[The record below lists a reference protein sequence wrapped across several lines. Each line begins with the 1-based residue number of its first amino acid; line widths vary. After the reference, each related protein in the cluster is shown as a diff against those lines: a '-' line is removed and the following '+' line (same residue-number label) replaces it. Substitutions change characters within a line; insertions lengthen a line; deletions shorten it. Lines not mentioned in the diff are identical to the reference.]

1 MRMGRRILGLGT
13 VLLLAAG
20 VAACGDEDAAVAP
33 SPSTTGLT
41 DDASPPGVSSTPSPG
56 STSAGETL
64 LPADPGPEPES
75 VLPLRFGSVT
85 ERSVDGGADGR
96 NTTAAV
102 TGMNEFAVDLYR
114 SVVASEG
121 GNAVVGPYSAVF
133 ALSMIYAGAR
143 GDTASEMADVLHA
156 TELEPAAWH
165 EGINAYDL
173 TLDART
179 AGSTTEW
186 SSANKVWTTPG
197 LALRDEYL
205 DVLTGDYGSPLAE
218 FDFGSDTEGARQL
231 INEWVADQTFDLIPE
246 LWPPNS
252 FSGQTQMVLVNA
264 VAMDAPWEF
273 PFDPAMTTDAGFTT
287 ADGTVVQVPTMRY
300 DEFLPSLWREDVQ
313 AVELPYGDGALSM
326 VIIQPSD
333 FAAFEAGLSAAS
345 LDDIFDAI
353 DDGGIHLTM
362 PKWSARTHV
371 QLNDTLAALGMP
383 TAFSG
388 AADFS
393 GMIEGGG
400 LYLDQVEHEA
410 FVEVDEQGTRAAA
423 ATGGEMA
430 ASHGPT
436 ITIDRPFIYL
446 IRDRGAGTILFIGR
460 VIDPTIA
467 P

>member
-1 MRMGRRILGLGT
+1 MGCRFLGIGT
-13 VLLLAAG
+13 ALLLAAG
-20 VAACGDEDAAVAP
+20 AAACGGEDSAG
-33 SPSTTGLT
+33 SPSSPTPVPA
-41 DDASPPGVSSTPSPG
+41 DDGSPPSDGSTPSPG
-56 STSAGETL
+56 STSGGDTSP
-64 LPADPGPEPES
+64 PAEPDS

-102 TGMNEFAVDLYR
+102 AGMNEFAVDLYR

-133 ALSMIYAGAR
+133 ALSMIYSGAR
-143 GDTASEMADVLHA
+143 GTTAAEMADVLHA

-179 AGSTTEW
+179 AGSTTQW
-186 SSANKVWTTPG
+186 SSANKVWTAPG
-197 LALRDEYL
+197 LTLRDEYL

-218 FDFGSDTEGARQL
+218 FDFGSDPEGARRL
-231 INEWVADQTFDLIPE
+231 INQWVADQTFELIPE

-252 FSGQTQMVLVNA
+252 FSGQTRMVLVNA

-273 PFDPAMTTDAGFTT
+273 PFDPARTTDAAFTT
-287 ADGTVVQVPTMRY
+287 ADGTVVKVPTMRY

-326 VIIQPSD
+326 VIIQPND
-333 FAAFEAGLSAAS
+333 FPAFEAQLSVGS
-345 LDDIFDAI
+345 LDDVVDAI

-393 GMIEGGG
+393 GMIQGGG

>member
-1 MRMGRRILGLGT
+1 
-13 VLLLAAG
+13 
-20 VAACGDEDAAVAP
+20 
-33 SPSTTGLT
+33 
-41 DDASPPGVSSTPSPG
+41 
-56 STSAGETL
+56 
-64 LPADPGPEPES
+64 
-75 VLPLRFGSVT
+75 
-85 ERSVDGGADGR
+85 
-96 NTTAAV
+96 
-102 TGMNEFAVDLYR
+102 
-114 SVVASEG
+114 
-121 GNAVVGPYSAVF
+121 
-133 ALSMIYAGAR
+133 
-143 GDTASEMADVLHA
+143 MADVLHA

-186 SSANKVWTTPG
+186 SSANKVWTAPG

-218 FDFGSDTEGARQL
+218 FDFDSNPEGARQL
-231 INEWVADQTFDLIPE
+231 INQWVADQTFELIPE
-246 LWPPNS
+246 LWPPDS

-273 PFDPAMTTDAGFTT
+273 PFDPTSTTDAAFTT

-300 DEFLPSLWREDVQ
+300 DEFLPSLWREDIQ

-326 VIIQPSD
+326 VIIQPND
-333 FAAFEAGLSAAS
+333 FAAFEAELSVAS
-345 LDDIFDAI
+345 LHDVVDAI
-353 DDGGIHLTM
+353 NDGGIHLTM

-371 QLNDTLAALGMP
+371 QLNDTLTALGMP

-393 GMIEGGG
+393 GMTEGGG

-436 ITIDRPFIYL
+436 ITIDRSFIYL

-460 VIDPTIA
+460 VVDPTIA

>member
-1 MRMGRRILGLGT
+1 MGRRILGIGT
-13 VLLLAAG
+13 ALLLAAG
-20 VAACGDEDAAVAP
+20 AAACGGQDSAG
-33 SPSTTGLT
+33 SPSSPTPVPA
-41 DDASPPGVSSTPSPG
+41 DDLSPPDDGSTPSPG
-56 STSAGETL
+56 STPDGDTSP
-64 LPADPGPEPES
+64 PAEPDPAPES
-75 VLPLRFGSVT
+75 VVPLRFGSVT

-102 TGMNEFAVDLYR
+102 AGMNEFAVDLYR
-114 SVVASEG
+114 SVVASEA

-179 AGSTTEW
+179 AGSTTQW
-186 SSANKVWTTPG
+186 SSANKVWTAPG
-197 LALRDEYL
+197 LTLREEYL

-218 FDFGSDTEGARQL
+218 FDFGSDPEGARRL
-231 INEWVADQTFDLIPE
+231 INQWVADQTFELIPD

-273 PFDPAMTTDAGFTT
+273 PFDPARTTDAAFTT
-287 ADGTVVQVPTMRY
+287 ADGTVLQVPTMRY

-326 VIIQPSD
+326 VIIQPND
-333 FAAFEAGLSAAS
+333 FPAFEAQLSVAS
-345 LDDIFDAI
+345 LDDVVDAI

-460 VIDPTIA
+460 VVDPTIA

>member
-1 MRMGRRILGLGT
+1 MGCRFLGIGT
-13 VLLLAAG
+13 ALLLAAG
-20 VAACGDEDAAVAP
+20 AAACGGEDSAG
-33 SPSTTGLT
+33 SPSSPTPVPA
-41 DDASPPGVSSTPSPG
+41 DDGSPPSDGSTPSPG
-56 STSAGETL
+56 STSGGDTSP
-64 LPADPGPEPES
+64 PAEPDS

-102 TGMNEFAVDLYR
+102 AGMNEFAVDLYR

-133 ALSMIYAGAR
+133 ALSMIYSGAR
-143 GDTASEMADVLHA
+143 GTTAAEMADVLHA

-179 AGSTTEW
+179 AGSTTQW
-186 SSANKVWTTPG
+186 SSANKVWTAPG
-197 LALRDEYL
+197 LTLRDEYL

-218 FDFGSDTEGARQL
+218 FDFGSDPEGARRL
-231 INEWVADQTFDLIPE
+231 INQWVADQTFELIPE

-273 PFDPAMTTDAGFTT
+273 PFDPARTTDAAFTT
-287 ADGTVVQVPTMRY
+287 ADGTVVKVPTMRY

-326 VIIQPSD
+326 VIIQPND
-333 FAAFEAGLSAAS
+333 FPAFEAQLSVGS
-345 LDDIFDAI
+345 LDDVVDAI

-393 GMIEGGG
+393 GMIQGGG

>member
-1 MRMGRRILGLGT
+1 MGRRHLGIGT
-13 VLLLAAG
+13 ALLLAASA
-20 VAACGDEDAAVAP
+20 AACGVGDSADAP
-33 SPSTTGLT
+33 SPSTPVPA
-41 DDASPPGVSSTPSPG
+41 DDASPPSEGSTPSPD
-56 STSAGETL
+56 STSVGEPSQ
-64 LPADPGPEPES
+64 PAEPGS
-75 VLPLRFGSVT
+75 ASAAVLPLRFGSVT

-102 TGMNEFAVDLYR
+102 AGMNEFAVDLYR

-156 TELEPAAWH
+156 TELEAAAWH

-179 AGSTTEW
+179 AGSATEW
-186 SSANKVWTTPG
+186 SSVNKVWTTPG
-197 LALRDEYL
+197 LALRDQYL

-218 FDFGSDTEGARQL
+218 FDFGSDPEGARQL
-231 INEWVADQTFDLIPE
+231 INRWIADETFELILE
-246 LWPPNS
+246 LWPPDS
-252 FSGQTQMVLVNA
+252 FDAQTKMVLVNA

-273 PFDPAMTTDAGFTT
+273 PFDPTMTTDAGFTT
-287 ADGTVVQVPTMRY
+287 ADGAVVQAPTMRY

-326 VIIQPSD
+326 VVIQPND
-333 FAAFEAGLSAAS
+333 FAAFEAELSTAS
-345 LDDIFDAI
+345 LDSVVSAI

-362 PKWSARTHV
+362 PKWSARTHL

-400 LYLDQVEHEA
+400 LHLDQVEHEA

-423 ATGGEMA
+423 ATGGAMA
-430 ASHGPT
+430 DSHGPT